1 MARKARPRQDL
12 LPRISVR
19 ENNPLTARTIQKHDV
34 RENNPPTTPGATP
47 AIPGQSEIDH
57 RGNSTNHPNP
67 DHISINNQHC
77 RKSSAN
83 HPDHSETPPSCPG
96 GVILRPERRFPGH
109 PEFIIFRPWSPE
121 KLPPRTSST
130 ENRCP
135 RKKSADHRD
144 DPETLLGYPSDDGDA
159 RASILRTSQ
168 IHYFRDHGRPKLCM
182 LFFLGAGTAT
192 GTIEG
197 RNVNILSNPRWV
209 GVPCLVC

>member
-1 MARKARPRQDL
+1 MRLKPAGRRAPARVRTCQTYTHICIYDCIHIYTSYIYTNEINPGRERRFPGHRKIIISPSITRKARPRQDL

-83 HPDHSETPPSCPG
+83 HLDHSETPPSCPG

-109 PEFIIFRPWSPE
+109 PEFIISPTMVAR
-121 KLPPRTSST
+121 KSSS
-130 ENRCP
+130 P
-135 RKKSADHRD
+135 HVFDRK
-144 DPETLLGYPSDDGDA
+144 
-159 RASILRTSQ
+159 
-168 IHYFRDHGRPKLCM
+168 
-182 LFFLGAGTAT
+182 
-192 GTIEG
+192 
-197 RNVNILSNPRWV
+197 
-209 GVPCLVC
+209 